1 MKTRQVNEIMIPISE
16 YATIKEDASM
26 SEAIQSIESESKR
39 YGDSPYRHNSLVV
52 INDQNHAVGRLS
64 QVDIMRAME
73 PRYCKLGNEHW
84 VSRSVLS
91 KEVLVTL
98 RESFKLWE
106 QPLEKLCSEL
116 SSMKV
121 KDFMQKPFEGE
132 FVKEDDT
139 FNIACHRIIMG
150 RHHSLLVTRNKEI
163 VGILRSTDLFNN
175 LYDMMVECGLVDSQG

>member
-1 MKTRQVNEIMIPISE
+1 MKSRQVNEVMVPISE
-16 YATIKEDASM
+16 YATIHDDASM
-26 SEAIQSIESESKR
+26 AEAIQSIESESKR

-52 INDQNHAVGRLS
+52 INDENHAVGRLS

-73 PRYCKLGNEHW
+73 PRYAKLGNKHW

-106 QPLEKLCSEL
+106 QPLEKMCSDL
-116 SSMKV
+116 NNLKV
-121 KDFMQKPFEGE
+121 KDFMQVPTEGE
-132 FVKEDDT
+132 MVEEDDT
-139 FNIACHRIIMG
+139 FNIACHRIVMG

-175 LYDMMVECGLVDSQG
+175 LYDMMVECEYI